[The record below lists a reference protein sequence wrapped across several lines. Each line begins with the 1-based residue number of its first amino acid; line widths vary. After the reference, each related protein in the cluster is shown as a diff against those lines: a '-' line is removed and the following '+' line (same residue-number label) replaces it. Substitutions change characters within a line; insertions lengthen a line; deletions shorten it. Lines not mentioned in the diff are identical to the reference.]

1 MSEGQSM
8 NKPNRR
14 EPGAG
19 ERREMLETMKLIRA
33 MESRLSKDSLQGL
46 LPGTVHLYIGQ
57 EAVAAGVC
65 AHLTD
70 DDKITSTH
78 RGHGHF
84 LAKGGS
90 PAAMMAEIHGKDTG
104 VCRGMGGS
112 MHVADVS
119 KGILG
124 ANGIVAGGMAIAT
137 GAALAAQL
145 EAKGGVAVAFFGD
158 GAANEGVFME
168 NLNIAALWKL
178 PLIFVCENNGYGEF
192 TPAHTVTAGR
202 LIDRARAFGM
212 PCHEVDGNDVDAV
225 WATTSI
231 AVERARAGEG
241 PSYIEASTYR
251 LHGHFEAEAVMLKRP
266 YRPAEEIEEWRRRDP
281 IDRYTARLLDE
292 GVVDRA
298 DIDKMD
304 DRLGKIVND
313 AVTDAQAAPPP
324 NHGLARTLM
333 FTDRAVE
340 VMS

>member
-1 MSEGQSM
+1 MTKT
-8 NKPNRR
+8 NL
-14 EPGAG
+14 PGPAPDQQ
-19 ERREMLETMKLIRA
+19 RAMLRTMKLIRA
-33 MESRLSKDSLQGL
+33 MESRLSQDSLQGL

-65 AHLTD
+65 AHLKD

-145 EAKGGVAVAFFGD
+145 DGKGGVAVAFFGD

-168 NLNIAALWKL
+168 NLNIAAVWNL
-178 PLIFVCENNGYGEF
+178 PLIFMCENNGYGEF

-202 LIDRARAFGM
+202 LLDRARAFSM
-212 PCHEVDGNDVDAV
+212 PCHEVDGNDADAV
-225 WATTSI
+225 WATAAI
-231 AVERARAGEG
+231 AIERARAGEG
-241 PSYIEASTYR
+241 PSYIEAATYR
-251 LHGHFEAEAVMLKRP
+251 IHGHFEAEAVMLKKP
-266 YRPAEEIEEWRRRDP
+266 YRPAEEIEEWRGRDP
-281 IDRYTARLLDE
+281 IAAYVARLTEAGVVTPEDVAALDE
-292 GVVDRA
+292 EFAEVVE
-298 DIDKMD
+298 K
-304 DRLGKIVND
+304 
-313 AVTDAQAAPPP
+313 AVADAQAAPLPS
-324 NHGLARTLM
+324 NDLAASLM
-333 FTDRAVE
+333 FTNRTVE
-340 VMS
+340 VLA